1 MKLQGKTALIAG
13 GGGGIGRAV
22 ALALAYEGAKTAV
35 ADIVKDNAEKVSGE
49 VKALGVDA
57 MACPVDLT
65 KKAEVDRMVSEI
77 LARFGQIDILVN
89 CQGWDRLEPF
99 VESNEETWEKLL
111 AINFKSVLYTAKAV
125 LPQMISHGSGKIVN
139 ISSDA
144 GRVGSSWE
152 AVYAGA
158 KGAVIAFS
166 KTIAREVARY
176 KINVNVV
183 CPGLTETP
191 LLQAVRGQSE
201 QTARIIDAVTKA
213 TPFRRPAQ
221 PEEIAAAVLFLASPA
236 AEFITGQTLS
246 VSGGVNDGLEQK
258 AVFVLVIRVRE
269 RARATSTRGVG
280 GTRWD
285 TKLKQST
292 SCTTSPRRSLSTVGT
307 RRKKVSSFAAW
318 KRRLAA
324 CRNTTASKR
333 CSQRWTKPASKKF
346 S

>member
-22 ALALAYEGAKTAV
+22 ALALAHQGAKAAV

-49 VKALGVDA
+49 IKAIGMDA
-57 MACPVDLT
+57 MAYQVDLT
-65 KKAEVDRMVSEI
+65 KKADVDRMVSEV

-99 VESNEETWEKLL
+99 VESHEETWEKLL
-111 AINFKSVLYTAKAV
+111 AINFKSVLYTVKAV
-125 LPQMISHGSGKIVN
+125 LPQMISRGGGKIVN

-166 KTIAREVARY
+166 KTVAREVARY

-191 LLQAVRGQSE
+191 LLQAVRSQSE
-201 QTARIIDAVTKA
+201 QTAKIIEAVTKA
-213 TPFRRPAQ
+213 TPFRRPAK
-221 PEEIAAAVLFLASPA
+221 PEEIAEAVLFFTSPA

-246 VSGGVNDGLEQK
+246 VSGGLTMV
-258 AVFVLVIRVRE
+258 
-269 RARATSTRGVG
+269 
-280 GTRWD
+280 
-285 TKLKQST
+285 
-292 SCTTSPRRSLSTVGT
+292 
-307 RRKKVSSFAAW
+307 
-318 KRRLAA
+318 
-324 CRNTTASKR
+324 
-333 CSQRWTKPASKKF
+333 
-346 S
+346 

>member
-1 MKLQGKTALIAG
+1 MKLEEKTALVAG

-22 ALALAYEGAKTAV
+22 AVSFGRAGARVAIADIAKENAENVSREIQALGIDALA
-35 ADIVKDNAEKVSGE
+35 
-49 VKALGVDA
+49 
-57 MACPVDLT
+57 CQVDLT
-65 KKAEVDRMVSEI
+65 KKPDVDRMVNDVGSH
-77 LARFGQIDILVN
+77 FGRIDILVN

-111 AINFKSVLYTAKAV
+111 AINFKSVLYTARAV
-125 LPQMISHGSGKIVN
+125 LPQMISQGGGKIVN

-191 LLQAVRGQSE
+191 LLQAVRSQSE
-201 QTARIIDAVTKA
+201 QTAKIIDAVTKA

-221 PEEIAAAVLFLASPA
+221 PDEIAAAVLFLTSPEA
-236 AEFITGQTLS
+236 NFITGQTLS
-246 VSGGVNDGLEQK
+246 VSGGLTMV
-258 AVFVLVIRVRE
+258 
-269 RARATSTRGVG
+269 
-280 GTRWD
+280 
-285 TKLKQST
+285 
-292 SCTTSPRRSLSTVGT
+292 
-307 RRKKVSSFAAW
+307 
-318 KRRLAA
+318 
-324 CRNTTASKR
+324 
-333 CSQRWTKPASKKF
+333 
-346 S
+346 

>member
-22 ALALAYEGAKTAV
+22 ALALAHEGAKAAV

-49 VKALGVDA
+49 IKAIGMDA
-57 MACPVDLT
+57 MAYQVDLT
-65 KKAEVDRMVSEI
+65 KKADVDRMVSEV

-99 VESNEETWEKLL
+99 VESHEETWEKLL
-111 AINFKSVLYTAKAV
+111 AINFKSVLYTVKAV
-125 LPQMISHGSGKIVN
+125 LPQMVSRGGGKIVN

-166 KTIAREVARY
+166 KTVAREVARY

-191 LLQAVRGQSE
+191 LLQAVRSQSE
-201 QTARIIDAVTKA
+201 QTAKIIEAVTKA
-213 TPFRRPAQ
+213 TPFRRPAK
-221 PEEIAAAVLFLASPA
+221 PEEIAEAVLFFTSPA

-246 VSGGVNDGLEQK
+246 VSGGLTMV
-258 AVFVLVIRVRE
+258 
-269 RARATSTRGVG
+269 
-280 GTRWD
+280 
-285 TKLKQST
+285 
-292 SCTTSPRRSLSTVGT
+292 
-307 RRKKVSSFAAW
+307 
-318 KRRLAA
+318 
-324 CRNTTASKR
+324 
-333 CSQRWTKPASKKF
+333 
-346 S
+346 

>member
-1 MKLQGKTALIAG
+1 MKLEGKTALIAG

-22 ALALAYEGAKTAV
+22 TLALAHEGAKTAV
-35 ADIVKDNAEKVSGE
+35 ADIVKGNTEKVSGE
-49 VKALGVDA
+49 AKALGVDA
-57 MACPVDLT
+57 MACQVDLT
-65 KKAEVDRMVSEI
+65 KKTDVDRMVSEI
-77 LARFGQIDILVN
+77 IARFGQIDILVN

-99 VESNEETWEKLL
+99 VESSEETWEKLL

-125 LPQMISHGSGKIVN
+125 LPQMISHGGGKIVN

-191 LLQAVRGQSE
+191 LLQAVRSQSE
-201 QTARIIDAVTKA
+201 QTARIIEAVTKA
-213 TPFRRPAQ
+213 TPFRRTAK
-221 PEEIAAAVLFLASPA
+221 PEEIAEAVLFFTSPA

-246 VSGGVNDGLEQK
+246 VSGGLTMV
-258 AVFVLVIRVRE
+258 
-269 RARATSTRGVG
+269 
-280 GTRWD
+280 
-285 TKLKQST
+285 
-292 SCTTSPRRSLSTVGT
+292 
-307 RRKKVSSFAAW
+307 
-318 KRRLAA
+318 
-324 CRNTTASKR
+324 
-333 CSQRWTKPASKKF
+333 
-346 S
+346 

>member
-1 MKLQGKTALIAG
+1 MIAG

-22 ALALAYEGAKTAV
+22 ALALAQEGANTAV
-35 ADIVKDNAEKVSGE
+35 ADIVKDNAEKVSSE
-49 VKALGVDA
+49 VKALGVDG
-57 MACPVDLT
+57 MAYQVDLT
-65 KKAEVDRMVSEI
+65 RKADVDRMVNQVLE
-77 LARFGQIDILVN
+77 RFGQIDILVN

-99 VESNEETWEKLL
+99 VESHEETWEKLL

-125 LPQMISHGSGKIVN
+125 LPQMISHGGGKIVN

-191 LLQAVRGQSE
+191 LLQAVRSQSE
-201 QTARIIDAVTKA
+201 QTAKIIEAVTKA
-213 TPFRRPAQ
+213 TPFRRPAK
-221 PEEIAAAVLFLASPA
+221 PEEIAEAVLFFTSPA

-246 VSGGVNDGLEQK
+246 VSGGLTMV
-258 AVFVLVIRVRE
+258 
-269 RARATSTRGVG
+269 
-280 GTRWD
+280 
-285 TKLKQST
+285 
-292 SCTTSPRRSLSTVGT
+292 
-307 RRKKVSSFAAW
+307 
-318 KRRLAA
+318 
-324 CRNTTASKR
+324 
-333 CSQRWTKPASKKF
+333 
-346 S
+346 

>member
-22 ALALAYEGAKTAV
+22 ALALAHEGAKAAV

-49 VKALGVDA
+49 IKAIGMDA
-57 MACPVDLT
+57 MAYQVDLT
-65 KKAEVDRMVSEI
+65 KKADVDRMVSEV
-77 LARFGQIDILVN
+77 LARFSQIDILVN

-99 VESNEETWEKLL
+99 VESHEETWEKLL
-111 AINFKSVLYTAKAV
+111 AINFKSVLYTVKAV
-125 LPQMISHGSGKIVN
+125 LPQMISRGGGKIVN

-166 KTIAREVARY
+166 KTVAREVARY

-191 LLQAVRGQSE
+191 LLQAVRSQSE
-201 QTARIIDAVTKA
+201 QTAKIIEAVTKA
-213 TPFRRPAQ
+213 TPFRRPAK
-221 PEEIAAAVLFLASPA
+221 PEEIAEAVLFFTSPA

-246 VSGGVNDGLEQK
+246 VSGGLTMV
-258 AVFVLVIRVRE
+258 
-269 RARATSTRGVG
+269 
-280 GTRWD
+280 
-285 TKLKQST
+285 
-292 SCTTSPRRSLSTVGT
+292 
-307 RRKKVSSFAAW
+307 
-318 KRRLAA
+318 
-324 CRNTTASKR
+324 
-333 CSQRWTKPASKKF
+333 
-346 S
+346 

>member
-22 ALALAYEGAKTAV
+22 ALALAHEGAKAAV

-49 VKALGVDA
+49 IKAIGIDA
-57 MACPVDLT
+57 VAYQVDLT
-65 KKAEVDRMVSEI
+65 KKADVDRMVSEV

-99 VESNEETWEKLL
+99 VESHEETWEKLL
-111 AINFKSVLYTAKAV
+111 AINFKSVLYTVKAV
-125 LPQMISHGSGKIVN
+125 LPQMISRGGGKIVN

-166 KTIAREVARY
+166 KTVAREVARY

-191 LLQAVRGQSE
+191 LLQAVRSQSE
-201 QTARIIDAVTKA
+201 QTAKIIEAVTKA
-213 TPFRRPAQ
+213 TPFRRPAK
-221 PEEIAAAVLFLASPA
+221 PEEIAEAVLFFTSPA

-246 VSGGVNDGLEQK
+246 VSGGLTMV
-258 AVFVLVIRVRE
+258 
-269 RARATSTRGVG
+269 
-280 GTRWD
+280 
-285 TKLKQST
+285 
-292 SCTTSPRRSLSTVGT
+292 
-307 RRKKVSSFAAW
+307 
-318 KRRLAA
+318 
-324 CRNTTASKR
+324 
-333 CSQRWTKPASKKF
+333 
-346 S
+346 